1 LGRCFGFEIVSLSDI
16 IDVDL
21 GLCVD
26 SIFINEM
33 QIKVVHEHSES
44 RRLCWEISNC
54 NTCRV
59 LWMKQSRSMFYREE
73 QTGERSEMKDDGR
86 TPCAPIAEHLSLRLV
101 LRVSVKEVLFAV
113 SYWTWSEITD
123 LEEAENIQ
131 GSLHNE

>member
-1 LGRCFGFEIVSLSDI
+1 
-16 IDVDL
+16 
-21 GLCVD
+21 
-26 SIFINEM
+26 
-33 QIKVVHEHSES
+33 
-44 RRLCWEISNC
+44 
-54 NTCRV
+54 
-59 LWMKQSRSMFYREE
+59 
-73 QTGERSEMKDDGR
+73 MKDDGR